1 MRVTIPYLDATKT
14 LELPDDCLIVEPNEP
29 EGPAGRLPGDIVREA
44 LAQPLWGSAAAFS
57 GLGGFLAGGERVVVI
72 VNDATRPTPTAAM
85 LGPMADE
92 LEAAGAS
99 FIVATGAHRAPT
111 EEEYRFILGEHYDR
125 FRGRTIAH
133 NARDASSLVDR
144 GKTRNGTPILLN
156 RAVVEAD
163 RVVVLGSVE
172 PHYFAGYTGGRKAF
186 LPGVAGYATIE
197 ANHRLA
203 LDPRAAALELA
214 DNPVSQDMEDALHFI
229 PERVFALMAVLDKG
243 QRLSAARAGDL
254 RASFEAAVAKAR
266 SIFAV
271 DLEAAADIVVSVAR
285 PPMDIDLY
293 QSQKAIENGSLA
305 LKDGGC
311 LILVSSCRDGV
322 GDEAY
327 IKLLASESE
336 PEAVL
341 RRISQDYRLGWHKA
355 GKIAR
360 VAMRAKIMAVSEL
373 GAGLLA
379 QAFME
384 KQPSI
389 QAALDEALRRFA
401 ASSGGKAPRVILLPD
416 GTVTVP
422 KFSLR

>member
-1 MRVTIPYLDATKT
+1 MKAMIPYLDEIKA
-14 LELPDDCLIVEPNEP
+14 LELPDDSLIVEPNEA
-29 EGPAGRLPGDIVREA
+29 EGAIGSLPGDIVREA
-44 LAQPLWGSAAAFS
+44 LAHPLWGSSTAFS
-57 GLGGFLAGGERVVVI
+57 GLSGFLAGGKDVVVI

-85 LGPMADE
+85 LGPMADD
-92 LEAAGAS
+92 LDAAGAS

-111 EEEYRFILGEHYDR
+111 EEEYRFILGEHYER
-125 FRGRTIAH
+125 FRARTIAH
-133 NARDASSLVDR
+133 DARDASSLVDR

-163 RVVVLGSVE
+163 RVIVLGSVE

-214 DNPVSQDMEDALHFI
+214 DNPVSQDMEDALRFI
-229 PERVFALMAVLDKG
+229 PERVFAVMAVLDKR
-243 QRLSAARAGDL
+243 QRLSAVRVGDL
-254 RASFEAAVAKAR
+254 RASFEAAVVKAK

-271 DLEAAADIVVSVAR
+271 DLESAADIVVSVAK

-305 LKDGGC
+305 VKDGGC

-327 IKLLASESE
+327 IKLLASEAE

-341 RRISQDYRLGWHKA
+341 RRISQSYRLGWHKA

-360 VAMRAKIMAVSEL
+360 VAMRVTIMAVSEL
-373 GAGLLA
+373 DAGLLA
-379 QAFME
+379 QAFIE

-389 QAALDEALRRFA
+389 QAAVDEALRRFA
-401 ASSGGKAPRVILLPD
+401 ASSGGKTARLILLPD

-422 KFSLR
+422 RISKR